1 MTKVKFGHGIM
12 WVGATN
18 GDRKNVTDLQDALSK
33 QADCGPCGCND
44 CYGYTTQI
52 NAETGELMM
61 LWISGT
67 GGEGDGFVLNIDT
80 YDAGL
85 ATVKALYAARQ

>member
-1 MTKVKFGHGIM
+1 MTKVKFGHGTM
-12 WVGATN
+12 WVGGAN
-18 GDRKNVTDLQDALSK
+18 GDRKNVEDLQDALSK
-33 QADCGPCGCND
+33 QGDCGPCGCND

-61 LWISGT
+61 LWITGT

-85 ATVKALYAARQ
+85 AAVKALYAARQ